1 MGLESRVHEGSVE
14 PATHN
19 AIAKIYIDSNNNA
32 ERFLMENQ
40 YYDSKVVGKYC
51 EKRDPHLA
59 TKAYERGNCDRELIA
74 VCNENSLFKSEARYL
89 VKRRDM
95 ELWAEVLNDENQYRR
110 PLIDQVVQTALAET
124 QDPEDISVTV
134 KAFMASDLP
143 NELIELLEKIVL
155 DNSVFSDHRN
165 LQNLLILTA
174 IKADKNKVMEYIDR
188 LDNYDA
194 PDIANIAIQSELYEE
209 AFAIFKKFEVNS
221 SAVQVLIENV
231 SNLDRAYEFAERCN
245 EPAVWTQLGKAQL
258 QQAMVKEAIDSY
270 IKADDPSAYL
280 DVVDTA
286 SKTDSWEDLVRY
298 LQMARKKARDTFVES
313 ELIYAYAKTARFADL
328 EEFISSPNHADV
340 SKIGDRCFD
349 AGMYEAAK
357 LLYNNVS
364 NFAKLAITLVHL
376 KEYQGAV
383 DGARKANSTRTWKEV
398 CFACVDNNE
407 FRLAQMCGLHIVV
420 HADELEDLIS
430 YYQDRGYFEELMSLL
445 EASLGLERAHMG
457 MFTELAILYSKYKPA
472 KLREHLELF
481 WSRVNI
487 PKVLRAAEQAHLWAE
502 LVFLYDKYE
511 EFDNAVLAMMAHP
524 TEAWREGHFK
534 DIITKVAN
542 IELYHKAIQ
551 FYLDYKPMMLNDLL
565 VVLAPRLDHTRAVN
579 FFTKVNH
586 LQLVKPYLR
595 SVQNLN
601 NKAVNEALNGLL
613 INEEDYNGLKTS
625 IDAFD
630 NFDNIALAQQLERH
644 ELIEF
649 RRIAAYLYKGD
660 NRWKQS
666 VELCKKDNLFKDA
679 MEYAA
684 ESKNAEV
691 AEELLAYFLDKKA
704 YDCFAACLFQCYDLL
719 HPDVILELAWKNNIM
734 DFAMPYL
741 IQVMREYTTKVDKLE
756 ESEIARLEEKKEEE
770 YKPVVMETQ
779 PQLMLTGPIGG
790 FPTGAAPG
798 PTTNSYG
805 SAMPTNSQGYSM

>member
-1 MGLESRVHEGSVE
+1 
-14 PATHN
+14 
-19 AIAKIYIDSNNNA
+19 
-32 ERFLMENQ
+32 
-40 YYDSKVVGKYC
+40 
-51 EKRDPHLA
+51 
-59 TKAYERGNCDRELIA
+59 
-74 VCNENSLFKSEARYL
+74 
-89 VKRRDM
+89 
-95 ELWAEVLNDENQYRR
+95 
-110 PLIDQVVQTALAET
+110 
-124 QDPEDISVTV
+124 
-134 KAFMASDLP
+134 
-143 NELIELLEKIVL
+143 
-155 DNSVFSDHRN
+155 
-165 LQNLLILTA
+165 
-174 IKADKNKVMEYIDR
+174 
-188 LDNYDA
+188 
-194 PDIANIAIQSELYEE
+194 
-209 AFAIFKKFEVNS
+209 
-221 SAVQVLIENV
+221 
-231 SNLDRAYEFAERCN
+231 
-245 EPAVWTQLGKAQL
+245 
-258 QQAMVKEAIDSY
+258 MVKEAIDSF
-270 IKADDPSAYL
+270 IKANDPSDYMN
-280 DVVDTA
+280 VVDTA
-286 SKTDSWEDLVRY
+286 SKTESWEDLVRY
-298 LQMARKKARDTFVES
+298 LQMARKKARDTYIES
-313 ELIYAYAKTARFADL
+313 ELIYAYAKTSRYADL
-328 EEFISSPNHADV
+328 EEFVSSPNHADV

-398 CFACVDNNE
+398 CFACVDNSE

-420 HADELEDLIS
+420 HADELEDVIT

-457 MFTELAILYSKYKPA
+457 MFSELSILYSRYKPD

-524 TEAWREGHFK
+524 TEAWRESHFK

-542 IELYHKAIQ
+542 IELYHRAIQ
-551 FYLDYKPMMLNDLL
+551 FYLDYKPMLLNDLL
-565 VVLAPRLDHTRAVN
+565 LVLAPRLDHTRTVN
-579 FFTKVNH
+579 YFSKTNH

-613 INEEDYNGLKTS
+613 IDEEDYNGLKTS

-630 NFDNIALAQQLERH
+630 NFDNISLAQTLEKH

-649 RRIAAYLYKGD
+649 RRIAAYLYKG
-660 NRWKQS
+660 NHRWQQS

-691 AEELLAYFLDKKA
+691 AEELLAYFLEKKA
-704 YDCFAACLFQCYDLL
+704 FDCFAACLFQCYDLL
-719 HPDVILELAWKNNIM
+719 HPDVILELAWKHNIM

-741 IQVMREYTTKVDKLE
+741 IQVMREYITKVDKLE
-756 ESEIARLEEKKEEE
+756 EAETQRLTEKKEDE

-779 PQLMLTGPIGG
+779 PTLMLTGPAGP
-790 FPTGAAPG
+790 FPGAAAPAYNHVG
-798 PTTNSYG
+798 NSYTVPG
-805 SAMPTNSQGYSM
+805 NMPSYQGYSM

>member
-1 MGLESRVHEGSVE
+1 MG
-14 PATHN
+14 
-19 AIAKIYIDSNNNA
+19 
-32 ERFLMENQ
+32 
-40 YYDSKVVGKYC
+40 
-51 EKRDPHLA
+51 
-59 TKAYERGNCDRELIA
+59 
-74 VCNENSLFKSEARYL
+74 
-89 VKRRDM
+89 
-95 ELWAEVLNDENQYRR
+95 
-110 PLIDQVVQTALAET
+110 
-124 QDPEDISVTV
+124 
-134 KAFMASDLP
+134 
-143 NELIELLEKIVL
+143 
-155 DNSVFSDHRN
+155 
-165 LQNLLILTA
+165 
-174 IKADKNKVMEYIDR
+174 
-188 LDNYDA
+188 
-194 PDIANIAIQSELYEE
+194 
-209 AFAIFKKFEVNS
+209 AIFKKFEVNS

-245 EPAVWTQLGKAQL
+245 EPAVWSQLGKAQL
-258 QQAMVKEAIDSY
+258 QQKMVKEAIDSF
-270 IKADDPSAYL
+270 IKDDDPSAYL
-280 DVVDTA
+280 DVVETA
-286 SKTDSWEDLVRY
+286 SNTESWEDLVRY
-298 LQMARKKARDTFVES
+298 LQMARKKSRDTYVES
-313 ELIYAYAKTARFADL
+313 ELIYAYAKTSRFADL

-357 LLYNNVS
+357 LLYNNIS

-383 DGARKANSTRTWKEV
+383 DGARKANSMRTWKEV
-398 CFACVDNNE
+398 CFACVDNAE

-420 HADELEDLIS
+420 HADELEDLIT
-430 YYQDRGYFEELMSLL
+430 YYQDRGYFEELMALL

-457 MFTELAILYSKYKPA
+457 MFSELAILYSKYKPD
-472 KLREHLELF
+472 KLKEHLELF

-511 EFDNAVLAMMAHP
+511 EYDNAVLAMMAHP

-542 IELYHKAIQ
+542 IELYYKAIQ
-551 FYLDYKPMMLNDLL
+551 FYLDYKPMLLNDLL
-565 VVLAPRLDHTRAVN
+565 LVLAPRLDHTRAVN
-579 FFTKVNH
+579 FFSKVNH

-630 NFDNIALAQQLERH
+630 NFDNINLAQLLEKH

-649 RRIAAYLYKGD
+649 RRIAAYLYKGN

-666 VELCKKDNLFKDA
+666 VELCKTDNLFKDA

-756 ESEIARLEEKKEEE
+756 ESEIARLEEKKEEQ

-779 PQLMLTGPIGG
+779 PQLMLTGPMAMGAPPGAYQNNYPGVGG
-790 FPTGAAPG
+790 MP
-798 PTTNSYG
+798 SY
-805 SAMPTNSQGYSM
+805 QGYSM